1 MGSYFFK
8 WSVNDY
14 GICPSESSVFKN
26 FIRKMIPLL
35 EYYMNILKF
44 EYKNNSQKNML
55 GDKKH
60 NICIIE
66 KYNVNVS
73 FIMFIDS
80 AGSTSFYRE
89 EKFHAKSKEFEDLEN
104 NDHDRFVLQTRDNKM
119 ANHNIV
125 SLKWLLG
132 ELLFDR
138 LKTNN

>member
-8 WSVNDY
+8 WSDNDY

-35 EYYMNILKF
+35 EYYMNVLNF
-44 EYKNNSQKNML
+44 EHKNNSQKNML
-55 GDKKH
+55 KDKKH

-66 KYNVNVS
+66 KYNSNVS
-73 FIMFIDS
+73 FIMFIDGT
-80 AGSTSFYRE
+80 GSTVFYRE
-89 EKFHAKSKEFEDLEN
+89 EKFHTRPKEFENLEMK
-104 NDHDRFVLQTRDNKM
+104 DHNSLVLQTRNNRTV
-119 ANHNIV
+119 NHNIV

-138 LKTNN
+138 VKTTN